1 MERSEEKLSG
11 DFVLDSSVIVKW
23 FCQEEYTALAL
34 KFREGYVLGYVN
46 ITFPD
51 LVIYEIANA
60 LRYNQK
66 VTEDDVKNSVNSLI
80 DLGIN
85 IIVPTKKITESAISI
100 AFEYDITLY
109 DAYFV
114 ALAKELGFQFVTA
127 DENFYK
133 KIRELKFVNLLENIQ
148 IKQNSC

>member
-23 FCQEEYTALAL
+23 FCQEEYTELAL
-34 KFREGYVLGYVN
+34 KFRERYVNGYVN
-46 ITFPD
+46 IAFPD

-66 VTEDDVKNSVNSLI
+66 VTEEDIVDGVNSLI
-80 DLGIN
+80 DLGVD
-85 IIVPTKKITESAISI
+85 IIVPTKKITESAIPL
-100 AFEYDITLY
+100 AFKYDLTLY

-114 ALAKELGFQFVTA
+114 ALAKELGFEFVTA
-127 DENFYK
+127 DNKFYK
-133 KIRELKFVNLLENIQ
+133 KIKELKFIKLLKNIR
-148 IKQNSC
+148 IK